1 MIPVSTRFT
10 EPLVEVDIPSKTYK
24 IFVDGLNEDNDQI
37 GGYIDDLDAV
47 KQAIYLILNT
57 EKYEFPIYSWDYGIE
72 LIDLYGKPIPYVIS
86 ELERRVTEALT
97 QDDRISEVVNF
108 EYDKEGHRLHVKFN
122 VITDFG
128 SIDSEMEV
136 DV

>member
-1 MIPVSTRFT
+1 MIPVSATFT

-24 IFVDGLNEDNDQI
+24 IFVDGLNENNDQI
-37 GGYIDDLDAV
+37 GGYIDDLEAV

-97 QDDRISEVVNF
+97 QDDRISEVNNF
-108 EYDKEGHRLHVKFN
+108 SYDKVGHRLHVKFN

>member
-1 MIPVSTRFT
+1 MIPVSTLFT
-10 EPLVEVDIPSKTYK
+10 EPLVEADIPSKTYK
-24 IFVDGLNEDNDQI
+24 IFIDGFTPNNDQI
-37 GGYIDDLDAV
+37 SGYIDDLDAV

-72 LIDLYGKPIPYVIS
+72 LIDLYGQPIPYVLS
-86 ELERRVTEALT
+86 ELERRITEALT
-97 QDDRISEVVNF
+97 QDDRISEVNNF

-128 SIDSEMEV
+128 TIDSEMEV

>member
-1 MIPVSTRFT
+1 MIPVGTIFT
-10 EPLVEVDIPSKTYK
+10 EPLVEAEIPSKTYK
-24 IFVDGLNEDNDQI
+24 IFVNPSVTDNDRI
-37 GGYIDDLDAV
+37 TGYTDDLDAV
-47 KQAIYLILNT
+47 RQAVYLILGT

-72 LIDLYGKPIPYVIS
+72 LIDLYGQPIPYVIS

-97 QDDRISEVVNF
+97 QDKRISEVNDF
-108 EYDKEGHRLHVKFN
+108 SYEKEGHRLHVKFN

-128 SIDSEMEV
+128 TLDSEMEV

>member
-1 MIPVSTRFT
+1 MIPVSTIFT
-10 EPLVEVDIPSKTYK
+10 EPLVEANIPSKTYK
-24 IFVDGLNEDNDQI
+24 IFIDGFTPNNDQI
-37 GGYIDDLDAV
+37 SGYIDDLDAV

-72 LIDLYGKPIPYVIS
+72 LIDLYGQPIPYVLS
-86 ELERRVTEALT
+86 ELERRITEALT
-97 QDDRISEVVNF
+97 QDDRISEVNNF